1 MASSII
7 PIRCAVTFNASH
19 FASKP
24 LQEDE
29 IMSFESAYKEQGRDE
44 LLFTS
49 ELGWLGLV
57 SFAVIAV
64 IASLNMT

>member
-1 MASSII
+1 
-7 PIRCAVTFNASH
+7 
-19 FASKP
+19 
-24 LQEDE
+24 
-29 IMSFESAYKEQGRDE
+29 MSFESAYKEQGRDE